1 MDYIFGRLFGRILRS
16 NNYRLSLYLRM
27 KHSLPSLPWVF
38 GLLVGKALIAMC

>member
-27 KHSLPSLPWVF
+27 HSLSSLPWVF
-38 GLLVGKALIAMC
+38 GLLVGKALFAMY